1 MGVSLTDENDYVL
14 YRFVPEETSRYQ
26 FYSYDADGDPKAGLY
41 DESKELIITSDDAD
55 GPNFIITE
63 TFTQGETY
71 YFQAGMFQGE
81 TCSSCSYKIS
91 LIQTDLE
98 CEPVGETDLYVSPDE
113 EVTLKVSASS
123 SSEISYQWY
132 SGGYS
137 TLIEGADSSSYT
149 FTADKSE
156 SYTCVVSDESGSS
169 DAVTFYVQIENHLNA
184 YTVDENGDTA
194 SSIDIYAEPNKPV
207 NLTVTVEAD
216 DISQLTYEWYKDEEL
231 IEGADS
237 KEYTTDPITK
247 YTIYQFSVADQY
259 GNSVHVGFSIY
270 AENHLSAY
278 PEGEEE
284 EEVDNKDIYAK
295 AGTAATLKAIV
306 SAQDM
311 SQLVYKWFDSDDQL
325 IEGQNS
331 TTLTTDPVEKPTSY
345 RFQVEDQYSNV
356 ADVYFYV
363 YVENNLKA
371 YTEDE
376 DGDPV
381 EEIFIPVE
389 PNDSADLN
397 VIVTADDTSQLTYE
411 WYKEGELIEG
421 ADSEEYTT
429 DPITEKMSY
438 SFRVSDQYDNSA

>member
-1 MGVSLTDENDYVL
+1 M
-14 YRFVPEETSRYQ
+14 
-26 FYSYDADGDPKAGLY
+26 
-41 DESKELIITSDDAD
+41 I
-55 GPNFIITE
+55 
-63 TFTQGETY
+63 QGET
-71 YFQAGMFQGE
+71 
-81 TCSSCSYKIS
+81 CSYKIS
-91 LIQTDLE
+91 LILQTDLE
-98 CEPVGETDLYVSPDE
+98 CERVGASTLYVSPNE
-113 EVTLKVSASS
+113 EVTLKVNAFSS
-123 SSEISYQWY
+123 SGISYQWY
-132 SGGYS
+132 SGEYS

-156 SYTCVVSDESGSS
+156 SYTCVVSDERGDS

-216 DISQLTYEWYKDEEL
+216 DISQLTYEWYKDEKL

-237 KEYTTDPITK
+237 KEYTTDPITQN
-247 YTIYQFSVADQY
+247 TFYQFKTADQY

-311 SQLVYKWFDSDDQL
+311 SQLVYRWFDSDNQL

-331 TTLTTDPVEKPTSY
+331 TTLTTDPVKEQTSY
-345 RFQVEDQYSNV
+345 RFQAEDQYSNV
-356 ADVYFYV
+356 ANVYFYV